1 MARSGG
7 RLLLFGIITAKEGAL
22 PFYDLYFKELTLAG
36 ARVAKAEDYPDSLG
50 LVEKGL
56 VRLDPLISD
65 VLPLE
70 QLKHAIG
77 MLDSDAAYRMK
88 IIMQH

>member
-1 MARSGG
+1 MTPPDRSYVPAAGHG
-7 RLLLFGIITAKEGAL
+7 WAL
-22 PFYDLYFKELTLAG
+22 PFYDLYFKEIAVIS
-36 ARVAKAEDYPDSLG
+36 ARVAKSEDYPESLG
-50 LVEKGL
+50 LVEKAL

-70 QLKHAIG
+70 QLTQAIG
-77 MLDSDAAYRMK
+77 MLDADAAYRMK